1 MMQFMLGISVVAL
14 VLIVLCV
21 SVYRIMDQSHKDSMS
36 QLLNLNTFFDRLAA
50 INDSVYEYTL
60 EGDETLYREIEQGC
74 MEGRRIL
81 KEMADMQVD
90 MAFYRDIRDMEEMF
104 YSYTERIQRIYD
116 HSYLCDAMT
125 ISSKRTINRYYAQ
138 TQEVYEAIN
147 SEFQSL
153 YSRLLDAADKRE
165 QKIEWRNKIYFA
177 DLILV
182 ILCTVIYEFFNIRKI
197 MRRVIYPV
205 QELTESASQFDGENL
220 EQIRTTMQYMDMDEE
235 MGQLHQVYNSMI
247 RRIQRQVM
255 EIRENASTMER
266 LKNQE
271 LENLRISN
279 LLKASE
285 LKALQMQINPHFL
298 FNTLNMISQTA
309 YLENAEQT
317 AGLLGKT
324 ARLLRYSLDHSGREV
339 TLAKEIEILGNYVE
353 LQEQRFGERINF
365 SFDLDESFHQIH
377 VPSLLLQP
385 LVENCI
391 THGVGMKGEDAKI
404 TICTRYDS
412 GHQTGRIVITD
423 NGEGM
428 TPETLERVRREM
440 QENDKIGQK
449 IGLSNVYLRLMIFFN
464 RRAAMEV
471 FSEEGEGTRIEIT
484 VPCQEALPVSESLE

>member
-1 MMQFMLGISVVAL
+1 M
-14 VLIVLCV
+14 
-21 SVYRIMDQSHKDSMS
+21 
-36 QLLNLNTFFDRLAA
+36 
-50 INDSVYEYTL
+50 
-60 EGDETLYREIEQGC
+60 
-74 MEGRRIL
+74 GR
-81 KEMADMQVD
+81 
-90 MAFYRDIRDMEEMF
+90 
-104 YSYTERIQRIYD
+104 
-116 HSYLCDAMT
+116 
-125 ISSKRTINRYYAQ
+125 
-138 TQEVYEAIN
+138 
-147 SEFQSL
+147 
-153 YSRLLDAADKRE
+153 
-165 QKIEWRNKIYFA
+165 
-177 DLILV
+177 
-182 ILCTVIYEFFNIRKI
+182 
-197 MRRVIYPV
+197 
-205 QELTESASQFDGENL
+205 
-220 EQIRTTMQYMDMDEE
+220 
-235 MGQLHQVYNSMI
+235 LHQVYNSMI

-255 EIRENASTMER
+255 EIRQNASTMER

-309 YLENAEQT
+309 YLESAEQT

-339 TLAKEIEILGNYVE
+339 TLAKEIKILGNYVE
-353 LQEQRFGERINF
+353 LQEQRFGERISF
-365 SFDLDESFHQIH
+365 SFDLDESLHQIH

-412 GHQTGRIVITD
+412 EHQSGRIVIAD

-428 TPETLERVRREM
+428 SQETLERVRREM

-464 RRAAMEV
+464 RRATMDI
-471 FSEEGEGTRIEIT
+471 FSVEGEGTRIEIT
-484 VPCQEALPVSESLE
+484 VPCQEVLTVTERLK